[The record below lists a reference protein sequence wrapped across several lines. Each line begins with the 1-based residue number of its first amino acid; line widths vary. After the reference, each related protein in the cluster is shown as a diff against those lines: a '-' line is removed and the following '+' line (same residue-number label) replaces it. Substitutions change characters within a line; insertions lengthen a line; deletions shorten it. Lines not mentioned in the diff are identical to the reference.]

1 MQRDIYKTSRVLY
14 IIEAALEYFISIL
27 VGGAYLARLTAELGI
42 SDSVTGILSSLVT
55 LGCSFQLLAILL
67 FNGRRAKR
75 GVFIL
80 HSVNQL
86 FFTLIYVVPFFPF
99 GKSAKIGLFI
109 ALLLL
114 AHILNNIVQ
123 SPKINWFMSL
133 VDNDKRGRF
142 TANKEII
149 SLIGGMVFSFA
160 AGSLMDHFEA
170 RGEVRISFIICG
182 VALFA
187 LTVLHSLTLLFSREK
202 PREESKAHET
212 HPVRGLL
219 RDREFIK
226 VTLIP
231 IFWSIS
237 HYGATAFYGT
247 YQIKE
252 LGFSMTF
259 VSILSILYAVFR
271 SAFSRPLGKFADKYS
286 FAKMLNICYMIA
298 ALAFLVNTFTV
309 PANGKVL
316 YTVYYILYA
325 IGMAGINSSEINLI
339 YERVAPHK
347 RMLAFALKN
356 TLAGLAGFGMTLLAS
371 LLVARIQQNGNMLFG
386 IPVYAQQVMSLISAV
401 LTVGTIIYLNVA
413 IKSKPVVAQ

>member
-14 IIEAALEYFISIL
+14 IIEAAIEYFISIL
-27 VGGAYLARLTAELGI
+27 VGGAYLARLTTELGI

-67 FNGRRAKR
+67 FGNRRAKR

-80 HSVNQL
+80 HTVNQL
-86 FFTLIYVVPFFPF
+86 FFTLIYVVPFFPL
-99 GKSAKIGLFI
+99 GKSAKIAVFI
-109 ALLLL
+109 AFLLL

-170 RGEVRISFIICG
+170 KGEVRTSFIICG
-182 VALFA
+182 VALFV
-187 LTVLHSLTLLFSREK
+187 LTVLHSCTLLFSREK
-202 PREESKAHET
+202 PKEVQNTQES
-212 HPVRGLL
+212 HPIRGLL
-219 RDREFIK
+219 HDKEFVK
-226 VTLIP
+226 VIIIP
-231 IFWSIS
+231 VLWSIS
-237 HYGATAFYGT
+237 HYASLPFYGT

-259 VSILSILYAVFR
+259 VSVLSVLYAVFR
-271 SAFSRPLGKFADKYS
+271 SAFSRPLGRFADKHS
-286 FAKMLNICYMIA
+286 FAKMLNICYIVA
-298 ALAFLVNTFTV
+298 AVAFIVNTFTV
-309 PANGKVL
+309 PANGKVFYTL
-316 YTVYYILYA
+316 YYMLYA

-339 YERVAPHK
+339 YERVAPAK

-356 TLAGLAGFGMTLLAS
+356 TLAGLAGFGTTLLAS
-371 LLVARIQQNGNMLFG
+371 LLVARIQENGNMLFG

-401 LTVGTIIYLNVA
+401 LTVGTIVYLNVA
-413 IKSKPVVAQ
+413 IKAKPVEQ